1 MIEDDRLAA
10 HRAMLQARGSIP
22 MTVEEI
28 LSGQSQA
35 GIPRPSCLQDDEDDG
50 TVERAVQAGGAA

>member
-10 HRAMLQARGSIP
+10 HRASLQARGSIP

-35 GIPRPSCLQDDEDDG
+35 GVPRPSCLRDDDDDG
-50 TVERAVQAGGAA
+50 TVERAAQPGGTA